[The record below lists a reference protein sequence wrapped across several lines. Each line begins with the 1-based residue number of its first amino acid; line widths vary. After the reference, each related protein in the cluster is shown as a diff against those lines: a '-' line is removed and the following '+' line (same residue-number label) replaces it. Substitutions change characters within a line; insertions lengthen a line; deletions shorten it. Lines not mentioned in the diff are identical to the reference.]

1 MSRIAVTAISPVP
14 SSCVCSRLRDGYLLG
29 MAIKQKLAR
38 KAVKST
44 AKHTAHGATA
54 KLKRQPVRT
63 ATLLGIGCVTGG
75 IAGWALARSNSSA
88 PVGGAA

>member
-1 MSRIAVTAISPVP
+1 MSVKKAI
-14 SSCVCSRLRDGYLLG
+14 
-29 MAIKQKLAR
+29 AR

-63 ATLLGIGCVTGG
+63 AALLGVGCVTGG
-75 IAGWALARSNSSA
+75 IAGWALARNSGSA
-88 PVGGAA
+88 TAGGAA